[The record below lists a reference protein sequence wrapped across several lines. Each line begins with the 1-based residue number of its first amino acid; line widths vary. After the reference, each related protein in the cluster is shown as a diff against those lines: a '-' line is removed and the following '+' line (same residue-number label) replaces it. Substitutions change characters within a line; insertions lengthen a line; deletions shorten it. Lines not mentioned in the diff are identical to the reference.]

1 MADNSREERV
11 QDERAFRAGL
21 YTRFPRM
28 TEEFGK
34 TLFQLNSIARTYS
47 QSRSYD
53 ITFHALRAI
62 GHLTG
67 QYLTA
72 RSGSLIMPTSL
83 SMFMQ
88 GLPQSDRVLSEQLES
103 LAALHKSA
111 VEDKDTELSR
121 QILDAFLYLA
131 VHGMTVE
138 TYVEIAGENTV
149 TDYVLGYLQAAAQQG
164 ATEELGDVAL
174 NGCRALA
181 SIGKAA
187 TSKSLYLTSRLV
199 VTALQKISSVGTSQQ
214 KPFLVH
220 EVVKSI
226 SEVAGAAIYAKL
238 AGTNTIDHALE
249 VLKQI
254 AIQEVRIPRG
264 GLAGTLDIQMALG
277 PVLNPGEETSIA
289 RLQNFAINDLMTGDK
304 GRDAT
309 VTAQVAST
317 VEELNR
323 HLWLFFADIGSA
335 AAPTQSFALHFVN
348 DSISVIANQ
357 QLSLWSALREHQI
370 EGMDAWRLN
379 SFREKLLHELT
390 WIVTAVHW
398 RIYDKLPHVV
408 DATTVW
414 EFFTTL
420 SQIGIRCADMGLE
433 EQAIGIIRQ
442 LLSISKKSIE
452 KQPEHGY
459 GPPRIAEHIAR
470 IGIIAQK
477 DERAAILDAAI
488 RALKEFQQSYLEWV
502 KNAEGL
508 RDRLFFEIG
517 ELARR
522 QAEGRFMLDP
532 NEASFFRKLSRGDVE
547 RFLEVLRAEIN
558 LK

>member
-1 MADNSREERV
+1 MADNSRQE
-11 QDERAFRAGL
+11 QATDERALCASL
-21 YTRFPRM
+21 YARFPRM
-28 TEEFGK
+28 TEDFGK

-62 GHLTG
+62 AHLTG
-67 QYLTA
+67 HYLTA

-83 SMFMQ
+83 SLFME
-88 GLPQSDRVLSEQLES
+88 GLPQSDRVLSEQLET

-111 VEDKDTELSR
+111 IEAKDIELSR

-131 VHGMTVE
+131 LHGMTVK

-164 ATEELGDVAL
+164 ATEKLDDVAL

-181 SIGKAA
+181 TIGKAA
-187 TSKSLYLTSRLV
+187 TSRNLYLTSRFV
-199 VTALQKISSVGTSQQ
+199 MAALQKISSAGTVQN

-220 EVVKSI
+220 EAVKAI
-226 SEVAGAAIYAKL
+226 SEMASVAIYAKL
-238 AGTNTIDHALE
+238 AGTNTIDYALE
-249 VLKQI
+249 ILSQI
-254 AIQEVRIPRG
+254 AIQEASIPRG
-264 GLAGTLDIQMALG
+264 GLGGTLDIQMALG
-277 PVLNPGEETSIA
+277 PFLNPGEETSIA
-289 RLQNFAINDLMTGDK
+289 RLQNFAINELMTKDK
-304 GRDAT
+304 ETDAT
-309 VTAQVAST
+309 VIAQVAST

-323 HLWLFFADIGSA
+323 HLWRLFADIGST
-335 AAPTQSFALHFVN
+335 AAPTEAFGLHFVN
-348 DSISVIANQ
+348 ESISVIANQ
-357 QLSLWSALREHQI
+357 MLSLWSALREHEI
-370 EGMDAWRLN
+370 AGMDSWQMN

-398 RIYDKLPHVV
+398 RIYDKLPSP
-408 DATTVW
+408 AQTTTVW
-414 EFFTTL
+414 EFFTIL
-420 SQIGIRCADMGLE
+420 SQIGIRCVDIGLE

-477 DERAAILDAAI
+477 DKQAAIFDAAI

-508 RDRLFFEIG
+508 RDRLFFEIR
-517 ELARR
+517 ELTRR
-522 QAEGRFMLDP
+522 HAEGRFMLDP
-532 NEASFFRKLSRGDVE
+532 NEASFFRKLSHGDAE
-547 RFLEVLRAEIN
+547 RFLETLKAEMN
-558 LK
+558 RQ